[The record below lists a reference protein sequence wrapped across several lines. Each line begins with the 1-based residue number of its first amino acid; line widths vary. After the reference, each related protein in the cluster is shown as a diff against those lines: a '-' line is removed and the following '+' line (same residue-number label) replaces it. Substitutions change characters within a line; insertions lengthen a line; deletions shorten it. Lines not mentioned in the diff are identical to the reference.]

1 MGGSRH
7 RDEVSKLF
15 DQEAD
20 ISDYKRMVGA
30 WMKALLEAEGKTPGA
45 MVLDSLKHPVGRMT
59 WDRWV
64 DSMVA
69 EVDKAEAAAAAE
81 ERAEAEAPPGAG
93 EAAAAAL

>member
-1 MGGSRH
+1 
-7 RDEVSKLF
+7 
-15 DQEAD
+15 
-20 ISDYKRMVGA
+20 MVGA

-69 EVDKAEAAAAAE
+69 EVDKAEAAACGGRGSEAA
-81 ERAEAEAPPGAG
+81 PGAG